1 MKMTTLAE
9 LTNAKITKA
18 LENVVGYDERC
29 LVCKIVVA
37 DTFNAEN
44 IKPESQEANDFF
56 DDLNSEGCGF
66 FGEEKKEIY
75 KLMGKR
81 K

>member
-1 MKMTTLAE
+1 MTTLAE

-18 LENVVGYDERC
+18 LENVFGYDERC

-37 DTFNAEN
+37 DTLNAEN
-44 IKPESQEANDFF
+44 IKPESQDANNFF
-56 DDLNSEGCGF
+56 DYLNSEGCGF
-66 FGEEKKEIY
+66 FGEEKSEIY
-75 KLMGKR
+75 RLMEKR